1 MGVARVARSHT
12 RDRERKGK
20 GKVGGVTV
28 GSEADFAAR
37 KSVHELK
44 HRISARL
51 PSPPDAQRS
60 LANIDVT
67 RTIATV
73 TVAPM
78 DARST
83 DEAIQAGSDCFHR
96 IHRFDEYP
104 NLDHVAGFPIVRR
117 GFKTRGDYHPVGVF
131 MENESVQREPPSV
144 MGTIDRSNLVGTGFP
159 SQYLACALYL

>member
-1 MGVARVARSHT
+1 MARSHT

-28 GSEADFAAR
+28 GTEANFAAC

-83 DEAIQAGSDCFHR
+83 DEAIQAGSDRFH
-96 IHRFDEYP
+96 
-104 NLDHVAGFPIVRR
+104 
-117 GFKTRGDYHPVGVF
+117 GV
-131 MENESVQREPPSV
+131 
-144 MGTIDRSNLVGTGFP
+144 TGFN
-159 SQYLACALYL
+159 